1 MENGYTLVSMFE
13 SNKDRLEQELKDLAL
28 PQDTA
33 KVQKIVNDYFN
44 VLFDSESEYR
54 QNLTQAEDYMLQA
67 ALSLLNAQQAI
78 TKEVTPNISFQQA
91 QPQIK
96 SQNPMR
102 HGLKKEQYPMTLVGT
117 AVGSGL
123 GGVVFGTWGAVFGAI
138 AGTAVVLYCASSMD
152 SQPVAKPQVIEQPK
166 LLQAKLNVDVFL
178 SIIKN
183 ICASVDSLIDTFRAQ
198 INRVVHKYENQ
209 EKPTLEKEYRFLLEG
224 IQSLIGYKRTHSED
238 EKFIW
243 KIQERIEDLAE
254 VLDNYNLTVE
264 DYTEEHKGWFD
275 TIESPNTTELTQAL
289 PAIVKN
295 NYVILK
301 GRVFIPET
309 QK

>member
-1 MENGYTLVSMFE
+1 MKNGYTLVSMFE

-54 QNLTQAEDYMLQA
+54 QSLTQAEDYMLQA

-96 SQNPMR
+96 SQNPMG

-301 GRVFIPET
+301 GRIFIPET

>member
-1 MENGYTLVSMFE
+1 MKNGYTLVSMFE

-54 QNLTQAEDYMLQA
+54 QSLTQAEDYMLQA

-96 SQNPMR
+96 SQNPMG
-102 HGLKKEQYPMTLVGT
+102 HGLKKGQYPMTLVGT

>member
-13 SNKDRLEQELKDLAL
+13 SNKDKLEQELKDLVL

-96 SQNPMR
+96 SQTPMR
-102 HGLKKEQYPMTLVGT
+102 HGLKKEQYPMALVGT

-138 AGTAVVLYCASSMD
+138 AGTAVVLYCASSMN
-152 SQPVAKPQVIEQPK
+152 SQPIAKPQVIEQPK

-178 SIIKN
+178 FIIKN
-183 ICASVDSLIDTFRAQ
+183 ICKSVDSLIDTFRAQ
-198 INRVVHKYENQ
+198 INRVVHKYESQ
-209 EKPTLEKEYRFLLEG
+209 EKPTLEKEYHFLLEG
-224 IQSLIGYKRTHSED
+224 IQSVIGYKRAHSEED
-238 EKFIW
+238 KFL
-243 KIQERIEDLAE
+243 KKVQERIEDMAE
-254 VLDNYNLTVE
+254 LLDNYNLTVE
-264 DYTEEHKGWFD
+264 DYTEEHKHWFD
-275 TIESPNTTELTQAL
+275 VIENPNTTELTQIL
-289 PAIVKN
+289 PAIVKCEN
-295 NYVILK
+295 VVLK
-301 GRVFIPET
+301 GRILVPEN
-309 QK
+309 